1 MLLASPHV
9 RNRTPVVQ
17 VTCPKVKQLITSRTE
32 TETKSVLSH
41 FSEFIA
47 QDWDMH
53 GDWFPSPSQSETSK
67 FQELVSLI
75 RSEQRNSKDEG
86 PPRARG
92 RGERDEESRK
102 SPVETHG
109 RMKPLNPGSV

>member
-1 MLLASPHV
+1 MLLASPHI

-17 VTCPKVKQLITSRTE
+17 VTCPKVKQLIPTE
-32 TETKSVLSH
+32 TESKSIFSH

-53 GDWFPSPSQSETSK
+53 GDCFPSPSQSENSK

-75 RSEQRNSKDEG
+75 RSEQRDSKDEG

-102 SPVETHG
+102 SPVETHD
-109 RMKPLNPGSV
+109 RMKPLNPGSI